1 MRALMAD
8 PQRLDDRQEMFLR
21 AMLRLEPSQ
30 WATEG
35 ICQLESFRK
44 TSGPSAAR
52 PVEPPSQTE
61 IEEILQ
67 LLELCKKN
75 FWHDS
80 SEPWV
85 IKLQEANFEKFPE
98 LKPAAQRIHRW
109 YRVRPELLQLVDK
122 MGNDSLAGKL
132 QLMATMSAREMAI
145 LKANISHQRPR
156 WFGPNYRKQAK
167 RIKREF
173 PEVYGLDPK
182 WFDELCFWPNMR
194 YR

>member
-1 MRALMAD
+1 
-8 PQRLDDRQEMFLR
+8 
-21 AMLRLEPSQ
+21 
-30 WATEG
+30 
-35 ICQLESFRK
+35 
-44 TSGPSAAR
+44 
-52 PVEPPSQTE
+52 
-61 IEEILQ
+61 
-67 LLELCKKN
+67 
-75 FWHDS
+75 
-80 SEPWV
+80 V

-132 QLMATMSAREMAI
+132 QLMATMSAREIAI

-173 PEVYGLDPK
+173 PEVYGLDPT

-194 YR
+194 FR